1 MGGRPRFGW
10 VRRGELRGIE
20 ADSAVWW
27 LGCVGGWDLDGSG
40 GEGGVSILGVV
51 EMIADAW
58 FRGAVG
64 RVSNC
69 KTFYR
74 LAVSRATKH
83 WELETMRDRQNLK
96 NLHVLPGVC
105 FMEFKRAH

>member
-40 GEGGVSILGVV
+40 GEGGVSILGAV
-51 EMIADAW
+51 EIIADA
-58 FRGAVG
+58 
-64 RVSNC
+64 
-69 KTFYR
+69 
-74 LAVSRATKH
+74 
-83 WELETMRDRQNLK
+83 
-96 NLHVLPGVC
+96 
-105 FMEFKRAH
+105 